1 MKVLIDAGHGID
13 TPGKRSPDGRFREY
27 KWNREVA
34 DILLDNLISRGVD
47 AELVV
52 KETNDISL
60 KTRAMRVN
68 KVCTALGANNVI
80 LVSIHAN
87 AAGNGSK
94 WMSAQGWSCYTSK
107 GITRADK
114 LSECLY
120 DWFEDTFRMRK
131 IRKDM
136 SDGDRD
142 WEENFYLLSKTKC
155 PAVLLEN
162 FFYDNKEECEW
173 LLREQTKIWIAYA
186 ATMGI
191 LKYIANK

>member
-87 AAGNGSK
+87 AAGNEANGCRHKVGLATPPRASQGRTNSP
-94 WMSAQGWSCYTSK
+94 SASTIG
-107 GITRADK
+107 
-114 LSECLY
+114 
-120 DWFEDTFRMRK
+120 
-131 IRKDM
+131 
-136 SDGDRD
+136 
-142 WEENFYLLSKTKC
+142 
-155 PAVLLEN
+155 
-162 FFYDNKEECEW
+162 
-173 LLREQTKIWIAYA
+173 LRTPS
-186 ATMGI
+186 G
-191 LKYIANK
+191 